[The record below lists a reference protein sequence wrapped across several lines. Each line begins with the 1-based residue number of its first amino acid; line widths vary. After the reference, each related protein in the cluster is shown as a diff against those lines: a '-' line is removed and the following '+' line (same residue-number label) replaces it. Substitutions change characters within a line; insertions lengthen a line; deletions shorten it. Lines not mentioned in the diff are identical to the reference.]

1 MTGMNTRFPTHI
13 GILPGFGII
22 LAFHTRAMI
31 PINMANSSDITIRN
45 MGVTPEGG
53 LSGGGATAFGPIT
66 FVGAVDISD
75 ERCQ

>member
-1 MTGMNTRFPTHI
+1 
-13 GILPGFGII
+13 
-22 LAFHTRAMI
+22 
-31 PINMANSSDITIRN
+31 MANSSDITIRN